1 MIGDFLGFTFGDIHS
16 SKLGIVRTSNGSRYE
31 MGLLPSLVD
40 KTVQVLGADRTYY
53 FGSNYTQKNF
63 SLPIAFDNITEE
75 QLYEMQYIFG
85 TKKMSR
91 LIFDEAP
98 YKQYMVKSN
107 GIQGL
112 NFVCF
117 DEDGQRIYKGEGSL
131 QFIAYEPFAT
141 NRIEN
146 GESLKFIKQY
156 RDLVNNDNYPDIYY
170 YSAPGLSINHSKGQ
184 GSLGKG
190 QDGLEEEEQGVFQ
203 WAIGSHMKELQSSV
217 PNTFTQNT
225 KSLPIYNAGNRETD
239 YKIYLLGGTNTNN
252 PFSEFIYTLKTEEGD
267 FTINIEGL
275 YNISIPDVDNWGIVI
290 DTKTELIQVV
300 SYIITNG
307 VYKFTNLGTVLNQY
321 MTAGTFKKIPAYY
334 EGEISILSNTCNGI
348 IEYNYKYY

>member
-16 SKLGIVRTSNGSRYE
+16 SALGIVRTSNGSRYE

-40 KTVQVLGADRTYY
+40 KTVQVPGADRTYY

-75 QLYEMQYIFG
+75 QLNEMQYIFG

-112 NFVCF
+112 NFICF

-146 GESLKFIKQY
+146 GESLKFIEQY
-156 RDLVNNDNYPDIYY
+156 RALVNDDNYPDIYY
-170 YSAPGLSINHSKGQ
+170 YSAPGLSISHTNGQ
-184 GSLGKG
+184 GSLR
-190 QDGLEEEEQGVFQ
+190 EEVVGDFQ
-203 WAIGSHMKELQSSV
+203 WAIGSHMKELQSEV
-217 PNTFTQNT
+217 PNTFTPSDI
-225 KSLPIYNAGNRETD
+225 SLPIYNAGNRETD
-239 YKIYLLGGTNTNN
+239 YKIYLLGGANNSN
-252 PFSEFIYTLKTEEGD
+252 PFSKFMYTLETEEGD

-275 YNISIPDVDNWGIVI
+275 ENISIPNANNWGIVI
-290 DTKTELIQVV
+290 DTKTELIQIV
-300 SYIITNG
+300 SYIVTNG
-307 VYKFTNLGTVLNQY
+307 VYKFTNLGTVINQY

-334 EGEISILSNTCNGI
+334 EGEISISSNTCNGI